1 MPAGTFNPWS
11 RDPVALGRRRVA
23 GSARRAGGR
32 GPGNGLL
39 RKERMQAAAAIA
51 RGLTGGLKPG
61 EILRIVR
68 AQVRPIVGGDC
79 WALARLDRGKRSWDL
94 TAVEGQS
101 DGNPGPRGRLPLD
114 HPLLAPILE
123 FPGAPFFGCRR
134 PRPESDG
141 RDLPFGVEIGS
152 YILLPLMTR
161 GRLAGALVL
170 GNTTG
175 ATLDR
180 TDRDFL
186 GLVADQTALALENAH
201 LSDQVRRARARL
213 DHWLEADQDR
223 AVISVGREGIVL
235 SFSPGAERMLNLS
248 ASEAVGRGIAQVVG
262 SSDLRAVF
270 SELRQTPH
278 PRGWEGRIR
287 IRRVDGSTLRGEAH
301 LRPLEPFS
309 GFLLII
315 ADVSRQV
322 ELERQLKRLTVTDD
336 LTGLYN
342 QRDLFEQLPREM
354 ERANRAGSACSLC
367 LFDLDRFKDYNDT
380 HGHLAGDRL
389 LRSVGAV
396 VSRTIR
402 AKIDRAFRYGG
413 DEFVLLLPNTNRAKA
428 QVLVDR
434 LRRAISQ
441 ALAGAVTFSAGIAEY
456 SPGMESKDF
465 IEAADRLMYRAK
477 RKGGVRMEP
486 GTAGAETGRR

>member
-11 RDPVALGRRRVA
+11 RNPVALGRRRVA
-23 GSARRAGGR
+23 DSARRAGGR

-39 RKERMQAAAAIA
+39 RKEKMQAAAAIA
-51 RGLTGGLKPG
+51 KGLTAGLKPG

-101 DGNPGPRGRLPLD
+101 DGNPGPQQRLPLD

-123 FPGAPFFGCRR
+123 FPGAPFFGYRS
-134 PRPESDG
+134 PRPESGDW
-141 RDLPFGVEIGS
+141 DLPFEVEIGS
-152 YILLPLMTR
+152 YILLPLMVR
-161 GRLAGALVL
+161 GRVAGALFL
-170 GNTTG
+170 GNSTG
-175 ATLDR
+175 AALDR
-180 TDRDFL
+180 SDRDFL
-186 GLVADQTALALENAH
+186 GLVADQAALALENAY
-201 LSDQVRRARARL
+201 LC
-213 DHWLEADQDR
+213 E
-223 AVISVGREGIVL
+223 
-235 SFSPGAERMLNLS
+235 
-248 ASEAVGRGIAQVVG
+248 
-262 SSDLRAVF
+262 
-270 SELRQTPH
+270 
-278 PRGWEGRIR
+278 
-287 IRRVDGSTLRGEAH
+287 
-301 LRPLEPFS
+301 
-309 GFLLII
+309 
-315 ADVSRQV
+315 QV

-413 DEFVLLLPNTNRAKA
+413 DEFVLLLPNTNRAEA

-441 ALAGAVTFSAGIAEY
+441 ALAGPVTFSAGIAEY

-465 IEAADRLMYRAK
+465 IEAADQLMYRAK
-477 RKGGVRMEP
+477 RKGGGRMEP

>member
-1 MPAGTFNPWS
+1 MPAGTFNRWS

-23 GSARRAGGR
+23 DSARRAGGR

-51 RGLTGGLKPG
+51 RGLTAGLKPG

-123 FPGAPFFGCRR
+123 FPGAPFFGCRS
-134 PRPESDG
+134 PRPESGD

-161 GRLAGALVL
+161 GRVAGALFL
-170 GNTTG
+170 GNSTG
-175 ATLDR
+175 AALDR
-180 TDRDFL
+180 SDRDFL
-186 GLVADQTALALENAH
+186 GLVADQAALALENAY
-201 LSDQVRRARARL
+201 LC
-213 DHWLEADQDR
+213 E
-223 AVISVGREGIVL
+223 
-235 SFSPGAERMLNLS
+235 
-248 ASEAVGRGIAQVVG
+248 
-262 SSDLRAVF
+262 
-270 SELRQTPH
+270 
-278 PRGWEGRIR
+278 
-287 IRRVDGSTLRGEAH
+287 
-301 LRPLEPFS
+301 
-309 GFLLII
+309 
-315 ADVSRQV
+315 QV

-413 DEFVLLLPNTNRAKA
+413 DEFVLLLPNTNRAEA

-441 ALAGAVTFSAGIAEY
+441 ALAGPVTFSAGIAEY

-477 RKGGVRMEP
+477 RKGGGRMEP

>member
-1 MPAGTFNPWS
+1 
-11 RDPVALGRRRVA
+11 
-23 GSARRAGGR
+23 
-32 GPGNGLL
+32 
-39 RKERMQAAAAIA
+39 MQAAAAIA
-51 RGLTGGLKPG
+51 KGLTAGLKPG

-68 AQVRPIVGGDC
+68 AQVRPIVGGDL
-79 WALARLDRGKRSWDL
+79 WAVARLDREHRSWDL
-94 TAVEGQS
+94 TAVEGPS

-123 FPGAPFFGCRR
+123 FPGAPFFGCRS
-134 PRPESDG
+134 PRPESGD

-152 YILLPLMTR
+152 YILLPLMVR
-161 GRLAGALVL
+161 GRVAGALFL
-170 GNTTG
+170 GNSTG
-175 ATLDR
+175 AALDR
-180 TDRDFL
+180 SDRDFL
-186 GLVADQTALALENAH
+186 GLVADQAALALENAH
-201 LSDQVRRARARL
+201 LC
-213 DHWLEADQDR
+213 E
-223 AVISVGREGIVL
+223 
-235 SFSPGAERMLNLS
+235 
-248 ASEAVGRGIAQVVG
+248 
-262 SSDLRAVF
+262 
-270 SELRQTPH
+270 
-278 PRGWEGRIR
+278 
-287 IRRVDGSTLRGEAH
+287 
-301 LRPLEPFS
+301 
-309 GFLLII
+309 
-315 ADVSRQV
+315 QV

-380 HGHLAGDRL
+380 HGHLGGDRL

-413 DEFVLLLPNTNRAKA
+413 DEFVLLLPNTNRAEA

-441 ALAGAVTFSAGIAEY
+441 ALAGPVTFSAGIAEY

-477 RKGGVRMEP
+477 RKGGNRLEP

>member
-11 RDPVALGRRRVA
+11 RDPVALDRRRVA

-32 GPGNGLL
+32 GPGNGRL
-39 RKERMQAAAAIA
+39 RKGKMQAAAALA
-51 RGLTGGLKPG
+51 KGLTAGLQPG

-68 AQVRPIVGGDC
+68 AQVRPIVGGDL
-79 WALARLDRGKRSWDL
+79 WALARLDREHRSWDL
-94 TAVEGQS
+94 TAVEGPS
-101 DGNPGPRGRLPLD
+101 DGNPGSRGRLPLD

-123 FPGAPFFGCRR
+123 FPGAPFFGCRS
-134 PRPESDG
+134 PSPESDG

-152 YILLPLMTR
+152 YILLPLMVR

-201 LSDQVRRARARL
+201 LSDQVRQARARL
-213 DHWLEADQDR
+213 
-223 AVISVGREGIVL
+223 
-235 SFSPGAERMLNLS
+235 
-248 ASEAVGRGIAQVVG
+248 
-262 SSDLRAVF
+262 
-270 SELRQTPH
+270 
-278 PRGWEGRIR
+278 
-287 IRRVDGSTLRGEAH
+287 
-301 LRPLEPFS
+301 
-309 GFLLII
+309 
-315 ADVSRQV
+315 VSRQV
-322 ELERQLKRLTVTDD
+322 ESERQLKRLTVTDD

-402 AKIDRAFRYGG
+402 ARIDRAFRYGG
-413 DEFVLLLPNTNRAKA
+413 DEFVLLLPNTNRAEA

-441 ALAGAVTFSAGIAEY
+441 ALAGPVTFSAGIAEY

-477 RKGGVRMEP
+477 RKGGNRLEP

>member
-1 MPAGTFNPWS
+1 M
-11 RDPVALGRRRVA
+11 
-23 GSARRAGGR
+23 
-32 GPGNGLL
+32 
-39 RKERMQAAAAIA
+39 
-51 RGLTGGLKPG
+51 
-61 EILRIVR
+61 
-68 AQVRPIVGGDC
+68 
-79 WALARLDRGKRSWDL
+79 
-94 TAVEGQS
+94 
-101 DGNPGPRGRLPLD
+101 
-114 HPLLAPILE
+114 
-123 FPGAPFFGCRR
+123 
-134 PRPESDG
+134 
-141 RDLPFGVEIGS
+141 
-152 YILLPLMTR
+152 
-161 GRLAGALVL
+161 
-170 GNTTG
+170 
-175 ATLDR
+175 
-180 TDRDFL
+180 
-186 GLVADQTALALENAH
+186 
-201 LSDQVRRARARL
+201 
-213 DHWLEADQDR
+213 
-223 AVISVGREGIVL
+223 
-235 SFSPGAERMLNLS
+235 
-248 ASEAVGRGIAQVVG
+248 
-262 SSDLRAVF
+262 
-270 SELRQTPH
+270 
-278 PRGWEGRIR
+278 
-287 IRRVDGSTLRGEAH
+287 
-301 LRPLEPFS
+301 RPLEPFS

-413 DEFVLLLPNTNRAKA
+413 DEFVLLLPNTNRAGA

-456 SPGMESKDF
+456 SPGMESREF

-477 RKGGVRMEP
+477 RKGGNRLEP
-486 GTAGAETGRR
+486 GTAEAETGRT

>member
-11 RDPVALGRRRVA
+11 RDPEALGPRGVA
-23 GSARRAGGR
+23 DSARRAGGR
-32 GPGNGLL
+32 GPGNGRL
-39 RKERMQAAAAIA
+39 RKGKMQAAAAIA
-51 RGLTGGLKPG
+51 KGLTGGLKPG

-79 WALARLDRGKRSWDL
+79 WAVARLDREHRSWDL
-94 TAVEGQS
+94 TAVEVQS
-101 DGNPGPRGRLPLD
+101 EGGAGPRKRLPLD

-123 FPGAPFFGCRR
+123 FPGAPFFGCRS
-134 PRPESDG
+134 PSPESDG

-170 GNTTG
+170 ANTTG

-186 GLVADQTALALENAH
+186 ELVADQAALALENAH
-201 LSDQVRRARARL
+201 LC
-213 DHWLEADQDR
+213 E
-223 AVISVGREGIVL
+223 
-235 SFSPGAERMLNLS
+235 
-248 ASEAVGRGIAQVVG
+248 
-262 SSDLRAVF
+262 
-270 SELRQTPH
+270 
-278 PRGWEGRIR
+278 
-287 IRRVDGSTLRGEAH
+287 
-301 LRPLEPFS
+301 
-309 GFLLII
+309 
-315 ADVSRQV
+315 QV

-413 DEFVLLLPNTNRAKA
+413 DEFVLLLPNTNRAGA

-456 SPGMESKDF
+456 SPGMESREF

-477 RKGGVRMEP
+477 RKGGNRLES
-486 GTAGAETGRR
+486 GTAEAETGRT

>member
-1 MPAGTFNPWS
+1 
-11 RDPVALGRRRVA
+11 
-23 GSARRAGGR
+23 
-32 GPGNGLL
+32 
-39 RKERMQAAAAIA
+39 MQAAAAIA
-51 RGLTGGLKPG
+51 KGLTAGLKPG

-123 FPGAPFFGCRR
+123 FPGAPFFGCRS
-134 PRPESDG
+134 PRPESGD

-161 GRLAGALVL
+161 DRLAGALVL
-170 GNTTG
+170 GNSTG

-180 TDRDFL
+180 SDRDFL
-186 GLVADQTALALENAH
+186 GLVADQAALALENAY
-201 LSDQVRRARARL
+201 LC
-213 DHWLEADQDR
+213 E
-223 AVISVGREGIVL
+223 
-235 SFSPGAERMLNLS
+235 
-248 ASEAVGRGIAQVVG
+248 
-262 SSDLRAVF
+262 
-270 SELRQTPH
+270 
-278 PRGWEGRIR
+278 
-287 IRRVDGSTLRGEAH
+287 
-301 LRPLEPFS
+301 
-309 GFLLII
+309 
-315 ADVSRQV
+315 QV

-367 LFDLDRFKDYNDT
+367 LFDLDRFKDYNDS

-413 DEFVLLLPNTNRAKA
+413 DEFVLLLPNTNRAEA

-441 ALAGAVTFSAGIAEY
+441 ALAGPVTFSAGIAEY

-477 RKGGVRMEP
+477 RKGGGRMEP

>member
-1 MPAGTFNPWS
+1 MPAGTFNRWS
-11 RDPVALGRRRVA
+11 RDPMALGRRGIA

-32 GPGNGLL
+32 GPGNGRL
-39 RKERMQAAAAIA
+39 RKGKMQAAAALA
-51 RGLTGGLKPG
+51 KGLTAGLKPG

-79 WALARLDRGKRSWDL
+79 WALARLDREHRSWDL

-101 DGNPGPRGRLPLD
+101 DGNPGPRKRLPLD

-123 FPGAPFFGCRR
+123 FPGAPFFGYRR
-134 PRPESDG
+134 PRPESGD

-161 GRLAGALVL
+161 DRLAGALFL
-170 GNTTG
+170 GNSTG
-175 ATLDR
+175 AAPDR
-180 TDRDFL
+180 SDRDFL
-186 GLVADQTALALENAH
+186 GLVADQAALALENAH
-201 LSDQVRRARARL
+201 LCEQV
-213 DHWLEADQDR
+213 
-223 AVISVGREGIVL
+223 
-235 SFSPGAERMLNLS
+235 M
-248 ASEAVGRGIAQVVG
+248 
-262 SSDLRAVF
+262 
-270 SELRQTPH
+270 
-278 PRGWEGRIR
+278 
-287 IRRVDGSTLRGEAH
+287 
-301 LRPLEPFS
+301 
-309 GFLLII
+309 
-315 ADVSRQV
+315 
-322 ELERQLKRLTVTDD
+322 LERQLKRLTVTDD

-354 ERANRAGSACSLC
+354 ERVNRAGSACSLC

-413 DEFVLLLPNTNRAKA
+413 DEFVLLLPNTNRAEA

-441 ALAGAVTFSAGIAEY
+441 ALAGPVTFSAGIAEY

-477 RKGGVRMEP
+477 RKGGNRLEP